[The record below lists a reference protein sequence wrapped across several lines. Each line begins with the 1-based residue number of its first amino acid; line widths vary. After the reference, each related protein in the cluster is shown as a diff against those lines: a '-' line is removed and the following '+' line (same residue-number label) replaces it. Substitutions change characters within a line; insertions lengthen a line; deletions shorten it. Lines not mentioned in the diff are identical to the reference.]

1 MIDTTLDMD
10 TFNHKMLLEGML
22 LAVNETNNG
31 LEWLVKL
38 LSRRNLTAK
47 VTQIITAIVKRIK
60 QMVTDNQKVAIEH
73 LVRSAS

>member
-1 MIDTTLDMD
+1 MVDTTLDMD
-10 TFNHKMLLEGML
+10 TFPHKMLLEGML

-31 LEWLVKL
+31 LEWLGKL
-38 LSRRNLTAK
+38 LSRRNLSPK
-47 VTQIITAIVKRIK
+47 VTKIISAIIKRIK